1 MKRVS
6 ELHNLLKHSE
16 FSKKVQIIFATVT
29 TGDDYDPEY
38 KNFTKTNLSP
48 LTVRAVVRQIS
59 PEALVWKQYGLSN
72 IGALELLTEKRYKTW
87 FENAA
92 ELIIDEVKY
101 VVFKD
106 GTGSKAIIQ
115 ERFNDIIRVVI
126 NKR

>member
-1 MKRVS
+1 MKRIS
-6 ELHNLLKHSE
+6 ELHNLLKSSE
-16 FSKKVQIIFATVT
+16 FSKKVQVIFATTT

-48 LTVRAVVRQIS
+48 LTINAIVRQIS

-87 FENAA
+87 LENASQ
-92 ELIIDEVKY
+92 LIIDGDKY
-101 VVFKD
+101 AVFKD
-106 GTGSKAIIQ
+106 GTGGKAIIQ

-126 NKR
+126 SKR